1 AAVTIK
7 SQRRTTTA
15 PRAAEGVK
23 APADWL
29 EEGDAVGAVEGYR
42 ALHQK
47 NPKDPSLDEQ
57 RLNTIG
63 YMLLE
68 AGKTAEALA
77 IFKLNVEF
85 QPDSWNAYDSLA
97 EGYMK
102 SGDKAQAV
110 KFYEKSLALNPKNA
124 AGAKKL
130 EELKKK

>member
-1 AAVTIK
+1 MTIK

-15 PRAAEGVK
+15 PRAAEGFK

-42 ALHQK
+42 TLRQK
-47 NPKDPSLDEQ
+47 DPKDPNLAEQ

-63 YMLLE
+63 YMLLSDN
-68 AGKTAEALA
+68 KTAEALA

-85 QPDSWNAYDSLA
+85 YPESWNAYDSLGD
-97 EGYMK
+97 GYVK
-102 SGDKAQAV
+102 SGDKAQAI
-110 KFYEKSLALNPKNA
+110 KFYEKSLALNPKNV